1 MGFGRARVARAG
13 GDVTVV
19 AWGNCLEIALQ
30 AADELA
36 ARCSVEIVDLIS
48 LVPCDWA
55 TIDAS
60 LAKTGRLVV
69 VNEDARTGCF
79 GQTIISEMVASQER
93 FNRLLSPPV
102 LVARDDVHIAF
113 NPALEYAVLPDVAK
127 VKSALLE
134 ALQ

>member
-1 MGFGRARVARAG
+1 
-13 GDVTVV
+13 
-19 AWGNCLEIALQ
+19 LEIALQ

-55 TIDAS
+55 AIDAS

-79 GQTIISEMVASQER
+79 GQTIVSEMVASQER
-93 FNRLLSPPV
+93 FNRLLSPPM
-102 LVARDDVHIAF
+102 LVARDDIHIAF
-113 NPALEYAVLPDVAK
+113 NPALEYAVLPDAAK
-127 VKSALLE
+127 VKSAILE
-134 ALQ
+134 TLQ